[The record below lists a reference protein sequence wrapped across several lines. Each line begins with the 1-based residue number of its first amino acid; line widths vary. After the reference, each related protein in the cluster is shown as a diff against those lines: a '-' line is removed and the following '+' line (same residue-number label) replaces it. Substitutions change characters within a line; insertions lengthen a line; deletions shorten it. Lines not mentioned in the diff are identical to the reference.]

1 MFVLSKLNKKLDLF
15 KRGLLERDYLVMFIE
30 KNFF

>member
-1 MFVLSKLNKKLDLF
+1 MLVLSKLNKKLDLF
-15 KRGLLERDYLVMFIE
+15 KRGLLGRDYLVMFIE